1 MKDLLTLD
9 EVAKIAKVSK
19 RTIYRRVKHNG
30 FPKPIKVPRTGD
42 RGPKT
47 INRWERGQVMG
58 WLMKGNDPQWMKQ
71 PIRDIDE
78 TVKKVDAARQVQDF
92 APEDTAA
99 ADTAAAD
106 TDHEPRGFWNNHVLL
121 ALIGGVAAAAA
132 YALVSG

>member
-9 EVAKIAKVSK
+9 EVAQIANVSK
-19 RTIYRRVKHNG
+19 PTIYRRVKHNG

-71 PIRDIDE
+71 PIKDIQE
-78 TVKKVDAARQVQDF
+78 TVKTVDE
-92 APEDTAA
+92 APNPSSGPNQN
-99 ADTAAAD
+99 
-106 TDHEPRGFWNNHVLL
+106 PRTTSHGAFGITTFSWP
-121 ALIGGVAAAAA
+121 
-132 YALVSG
+132 

>member
-9 EVAKIAKVSK
+9 EVAQIANVSK
-19 RTIYRRVKHNG
+19 PTIYRRVKHNG

-47 INRWERGQVMG
+47 VNRWERGQVMG

-71 PIRDIDE
+71 PIKDIQE
-78 TVKKVDAARQVQDF
+78 TVKTVDE
-92 APEDTAA
+92 APKDYDLAESIIWSEPEPA
-99 ADTAAAD
+99 
-106 TDHEPRGFWNNHVLL
+106 DHEPRGFWNNHVLL

-132 YALVSG
+132 YALVNG

>member
-9 EVAKIAKVSK
+9 EVAQIANVSK
-19 RTIYRRVKHNG
+19 PTIYRRVKHNG

-58 WLMKGNDPQWMKQ
+58 WLMKGNDPEWMKQ
-71 PIRDIDE
+71 PLRQINN
-78 TVKKVDAARQVQDF
+78 TVNKVDAARQVQDF
-92 APEDTAA
+92 APEDT
-99 ADTAAAD
+99 
-106 TDHEPRGFWNNHVLL
+106 DHESKGFWNNHILL

-132 YALVSG
+132 YALVNG